1 MHPLFS
7 YPPSP
12 FPLYPPQV
20 LVHNLWQIGAVPG
33 WKAGLQEDMQ
43 QAHLFSIYL
52 MQPLVGTT
60 LGLLAFNWY
69 PSSAFVGDSFT
80 YFAGMALGVVGILG
94 HFK

>member
-1 MHPLFS
+1 
-7 YPPSP
+7 
-12 FPLYPPQV
+12 
-20 LVHNLWQIGAVPG
+20 
-33 WKAGLQEDMQ
+33 MQ

-69 PSSAFVGDSFT
+69 PSSVFVGDTFT